1 MADEGASPSEQ
12 FIEAARRNNID
23 LLHEVIA
30 DITAKQ
36 PDNPTAVAELLN
48 SSQDPLGNT
57 PLHLAAANGSYEVL
71 DVLLEQE
78 GLEIDPINRQQG
90 DTPLHSAVRYAETEP
105 EHGAFIAEMLVDVGA
120 DPRIKNKAGQ
130 RPIDLAADSNTELIN
145 VLQGAEFARTA
156 GPVAQVEEEDAAA
169 EDEGDGSDS
178 E

>member
-1 MADEGASPSEQ
+1 MTIEEGASPSEQ
-12 FIEAARRNNID
+12 LIEAARRNNID

-36 PDNPTAVAELLN
+36 PGNATAVAEILN
-48 SSQDPLGNT
+48 NSQDPLGNT

-78 GLEIDPINRQQG
+78 GLEIDPVNRQQG
-90 DTPLHSAVRYAETEP
+90 DTPLHCAVRYADTEP
-105 EHGAFIAEMLVDVGA
+105 EHGAFIVEMLVDVGA

-130 RPIDLAADSNTELIN
+130 RPIDIAADSNMELIN

-156 GPVAQVEEEDAAA
+156 GPVASVEDEDAG
-169 EDEGDGSDS
+169 EGDGSVSDS
-178 E
+178 D